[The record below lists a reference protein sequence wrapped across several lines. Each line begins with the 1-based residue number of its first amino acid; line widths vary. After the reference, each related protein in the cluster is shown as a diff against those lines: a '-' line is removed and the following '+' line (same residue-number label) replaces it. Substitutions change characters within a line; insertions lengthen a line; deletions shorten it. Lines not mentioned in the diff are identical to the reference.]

1 MFEFDPYAVKKGA
14 ELKPEVAP
22 RLVDAT
28 LRDLPRERERAF
40 EALVYAA
47 LWGNRTDLSYNVSA
61 NIGRAPRL
69 EDERANLLADDEPQV
84 WQDLLAKMIG
94 NPATGVKGVV
104 RYTDL
109 NKWERCRADHA
120 LLVVRHAGRFYL
132 LDDSTDELLD
142 GNLANDYRP
151 ILSFGEGKWLH
162 GLPAARQ
169 PAIYL
174 SRNELSS
181 PRVSGVVR

>member
-1 MFEFDPYAVKKGA
+1 MPDKATTAVIQRYLDALQGDASA
-14 ELKPEVAP
+14 EPIIRTLLERAVSRLRVLCAAFLHQKYP
-22 RLVDAT
+22 RLT
-28 LRDLPRERERAF
+28 QPPL
-40 EALVYAA
+40 
-47 LWGNRTDLSYNVSA
+47 
-61 NIGRAPRL
+61 
-69 EDERANLLADDEPQV
+69 NLD
-84 WQDLLAKMIG
+84 
-94 NPATGVKGVV
+94 
-104 RYTDL
+104 
-109 NKWERCRADHA
+109 
-120 LLVVRHAGRFYL
+120 
-132 LDDSTDELLD
+132 TDELLD

>member
-1 MFEFDPYAVKKGA
+1 MYLTIA
-14 ELKPEVAP
+14 
-22 RLVDAT
+22 
-28 LRDLPRERERAF
+28 RDL
-40 EALVYAA
+40 
-47 LWGNRTDLSYNVSA
+47 
-61 NIGRAPRL
+61 
-69 EDERANLLADDEPQV
+69 
-84 WQDLLAKMIG
+84 
-94 NPATGVKGVV
+94 V
-104 RYTDL
+104 RH
-109 NKWERCRADHA
+109 ADHA